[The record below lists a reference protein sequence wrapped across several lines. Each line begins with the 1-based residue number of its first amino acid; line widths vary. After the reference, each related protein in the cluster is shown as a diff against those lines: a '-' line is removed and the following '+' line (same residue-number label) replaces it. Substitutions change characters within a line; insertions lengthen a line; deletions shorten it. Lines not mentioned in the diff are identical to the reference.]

1 MVLSP
6 DPHGQAALMLCES
19 LMLLLIES
27 GVISKDRAIEAVS
40 NVMDVKQ
47 EIGENKES
55 VVVSVTS
62 ILLLQEVERSLIAS
76 QVLNRSATG

>member
-1 MVLSP
+1 
-6 DPHGQAALMLCES
+6 MLCES
-19 LMLLLIES
+19 LMLLLIEN

-40 NVMDVKQ
+40 NVMDVKR
-47 EIGENKES
+47 EIGGNKES

>member
-1 MVLSP
+1 
-6 DPHGQAALMLCES
+6 MLCES

-27 GVISKDRAIEAVS
+27 GVINKERAIEAVS
-40 NVMDVKQ
+40 NVMDVKR
-47 EIGENKES
+47 EIGGHRED

-76 QVLNRSATG
+76 QVPNRSATG